1 MLGISGGEGGAAKAT
16 DGARKGKGDSARE
29 QGGWGACVGSRGR
42 CTAGRYPNPRETLQ
56 APELLT
62 MRPQRMMTRPEEGSQ
77 VFDVLLQTPAL
88 LLHSPSAE
96 G

>member
-62 MRPQRMMTRPEEGSQ
+62 MRPQRMMTRPEEGSHAL
-77 VFDVLLQTPAL
+77 DVLLQTPEL
-88 LLHSPSAE
+88 LLHNPYAE
-96 G
+96 R